1 MLTFISYKM
10 MQNDAGG
17 RREDMEA
24 ELADLNNDIKE
35 LRNTLKALFVMYC
48 KNFLRWTVGK
58 TM

>member
-1 MLTFISYKM
+1 M

-35 LRNTLKALFVMYC
+35 LRNTLKALIVIYYDIC
-48 KNFLRWTVGK
+48 IYVKYS
-58 TM
+58 

>member
-1 MLTFISYKM
+1 M

-35 LRNTLKALFVMYC
+35 LRNTLKALIVMYC
-48 KNFLRWTVGK
+48 KNILRWTVGK